1 MYVNGVTRSNVGPW
15 SPNQVRTIA
24 ETINRINGER
34 GSGKPSGPPVPMFF
48 MARITGASPIAGK
61 TATIGGVAAQ
71 PVAWEYD
78 WEEVSVSTT
87 GTYNTSDTYRR
98 KSATVASKGKA
109 INGCEGPQMI
119 GATTIL
125 GPGITTANI
134 PAGFSFKAITTNTV
148 VLMYATARATGEPLF
163 FFSVP
168 NAVDGVCESAL
179 VGGGGGGA
187 GQGEVGGP

>member
-1 MYVNGVTRSNVGPW
+1 MFVNGVTRSNVGPW

-24 ETINRINGER
+24 DTINRINGEGQR
-34 GSGKPSGPPVPMFF
+34 GPKAPPPPVVVF
-48 MARITGASPIAGK
+48 MARITGSTAISGK
-61 TATIGGVAAQ
+61 TATIGGTASQ

-98 KSATVASKGKA
+98 KSSLIATKGKA

-119 GATTIL
+119 GATTTL
-125 GPGITTANI
+125 GPGITTSNI
-134 PAGFSFKAITTNTV
+134 PAGFSFKAIANNTV
-148 VLMYATARATGEPLF
+148 VMMYATARATGENLF

-168 NAVDGVCESAL
+168 NAVDGACA
-179 VGGGGGGA
+179 
-187 GQGEVGGP
+187 